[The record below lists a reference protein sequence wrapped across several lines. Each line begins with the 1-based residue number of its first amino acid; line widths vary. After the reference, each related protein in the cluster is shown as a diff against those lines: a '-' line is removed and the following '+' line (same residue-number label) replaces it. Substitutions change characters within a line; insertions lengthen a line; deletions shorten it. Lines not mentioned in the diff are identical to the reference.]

1 MELTPINIAVN
12 GKKCIGCQRNQRNQR
27 EIMLSFMED
36 KGTIHDI
43 FLTTEQAQKL
53 FQDLELELYRN
64 STAG

>member
-1 MELTPINIAVN
+1 MELKPTNIAVN
-12 GKKCIGCQRNQRNQR
+12 GKKCIGCQRHQR

-53 FQDLELELYRN
+53 FQDLGLEMYRN
-64 STAG
+64 STSA